1 MLDEILKIMTEDF
14 QMEGA
19 AADVDDRNIV
29 TLRGICGSWQTLV
42 DVGHRK
48 MCIRDSTSAGTAVD
62 AGISVDY
69 ILAISLRDSAYGT
82 FAGAASAA
90 NAGISNNVCHDKI
103 LLLNGC
109 KHIL

>member
-1 MLDEILKIMTEDF
+1 
-14 QMEGA
+14 MEGDLVCSEVQLA
-19 AADVDDRNIV
+19 LDSAGGA
-29 TLRGICGSWQTLV
+29 GS
-42 DVGHRK
+42 
-48 MCIRDSTSAGTAVD
+48 SAGTAVD

-103 LLLNGC
+103 LLF
-109 KHIL
+109 